1 MALEDTASV
10 RSSKP
15 QDDPRP
21 VLNEVGEQI
30 LAALENVSQSAQ
42 RALAEGPSGI
52 SRDSLVRPSNMM
64 VGDANPERAIHAKN
78 AEERTALRRLLDEP
92 LVARVDVDWSPEGR
106 SLVQTIYFPR
116 RWTGGLSL
124 SGAQF
129 VSSFADLGQLAEYE
143 SGETATIVV
152 NGRSRTGRILKRALL
167 TPKRKEGQWD
177 ALVSD
182 FGVVPWGDVLR
193 LLGYESLREAVAA
206 IVRHLKGPVPV
217 EDVVGQLMREAAD
230 AASQQL
236 RIRRKVLDR
245 IALRDRP
252 ILDKFQG
259 QIFRL
264 PLDRQVILFGPP
276 GSGKTTTL
284 IKRLAQKRTPEA
296 LTEHESALVAP
307 AQDSFERT
315 DSWAMYSP
323 AELLKQYLGD
333 AFNQEGVPDVGNVR
347 TWEKER
353 HDLARNVLGVLRSPN
368 NSGRFQ
374 LESAQDLLIEASSKG
389 TAKLHDEFATY
400 AESNL
405 LRRCNDALES
415 LLKTMDERVRRQVLS
430 FQRTLGNGKNIAIE
444 DVLRLLDHAEGL
456 QDEVK
461 RLGDEVRTELTKIAN
476 LLLNAHRKLIEEIML
491 ALPSL
496 RAEEADDE
504 DDEADETIEPVAAS
518 HANAKVQ
525 ALNVL
530 MRALRSWARAVAD
543 GRGSTGGQSGRIL
556 EMIGGRLPTGAGA
569 PFAEIG
575 NKIATRAR
583 LRTLV
588 RAPRS
593 FVLGAPG
600 IYARF
605 RREVLREGRHFKTGE
620 ATSEFFAGGR
630 ITPDEVDIL
639 LLAMLR
645 NARRLLQHDRRRLDL
660 GTGQD
665 WLETIK
671 GRYLMQVFVDEAT
684 DLSAVQLG
692 CTAELAHPRLRSWFA
707 SGDLR
712 QRITAIGLQD
722 ESELQWLNRTA
733 GINID
738 IRRIGVGYR
747 QSRRLR
753 DLSDALA
760 GLLDPASKT
769 RTDAPREDEEAD
781 VLPLLGENL
790 SGDALAHWLADR
802 IYEVER
808 GIGRLPSIALFVDGD
823 DKIEP
828 LLAAA
833 QPLLRERNISMVG
846 YKGGL
851 VVGDPREVRIFDV
864 QHIKGMEFEAVFFV
878 GIDRL
883 GERIPD
889 LFLRFL
895 YVGVTRAATYLGLTC
910 ETVLPRRLEPVR
922 SHFSTTS
929 WMDA

>member
-1 MALEDTASV
+1 MALEDTTSV
-10 RSSKP
+10 RSSKS
-15 QDDPRP
+15 DDNPKP
-21 VLNEVGEQI
+21 ILNEVGEQI
-30 LAALENVSQSAQ
+30 LAALESIFQSAQ

-64 VGDANPERAIHAKN
+64 VGDAKPERAIHARN
-78 AEERTALRRLLDEP
+78 AEERIALRRLLDEP

-106 SLVQTIYFPR
+106 SLIQTIYFPR
-116 RWTGGLSL
+116 RWTGGLGVP
-124 SGAQF
+124 GAQF

-143 SGETATIVV
+143 AGETATIDVK
-152 NGRSRTGRILKRALL
+152 GGTRKGRILKRALL
-167 TPKRKEGQWD
+167 APKRKEGQWD
-177 ALVSD
+177 ALVGD
-182 FGVVPWGDVLR
+182 FGMVPWGDVLR
-193 LLGYESLREAVAA
+193 LLGHESLREAVTA
-206 IVRHLKGPVPV
+206 IIRDQKGPVSV

-230 AASQQL
+230 AASQRL
-236 RIRRKVLDR
+236 RIRRKVVDR

-296 LTEHESALVAP
+296 LTEHESRLVA
-307 AQDSFERT
+307 ATRDSFERP

-333 AFNQEGVPDVGNVR
+333 AFNQEGVPDAGNVR

-353 HDLARNVLGVLRSPN
+353 HDLARNVLGILRSPN

-374 LESAQDLLIEASSKG
+374 LESAPDLLIDASSKG
-389 TAKLHDEFATY
+389 IARLHDEFAAY

-405 LRRCNDALES
+405 LRLCNDALES
-415 LLKTMDERVRRQVLS
+415 LLKTTDERVRRQVLS
-430 FQRTLGNGKNIAIE
+430 VQRTLGNGKEIAIE
-444 DVLRLLDHAEGL
+444 DVLRLLDQSEGL

-461 RLGDEVRTELTKIAN
+461 RLSDEVRVELAKIAN
-476 LLLNAHRKLIEEIML
+476 LLLNTNRKLLEEIML
-491 ALPSL
+491 ALPLL
-496 RAEEADDE
+496 RAEEVDDE
-504 DDEADETIEPVAAS
+504 EDEADETLEPVALS
-518 HANAKVQ
+518 PANARVQ
-525 ALNVL
+525 ALNIL
-530 MRALRSWARAVAD
+530 MTALRGWARAVAD
-543 GRGSTGGQSGRIL
+543 GRRSIGGQSGRIL
-556 EMIGGRLPTGAGA
+556 ELIGDRLPTGADA

-575 NKIATRAR
+575 SKIATRAR

-593 FVLGAPG
+593 FVLGTPG
-600 IYARF
+600 VYARF
-605 RREVLREGRHFKTGE
+605 RREALREARHFKAGE
-620 ATSEFFAGGR
+620 ATSEFFTGGR
-630 ITPDEVDIL
+630 ITPDEVDVL
-639 LLAMLR
+639 LLVMLR
-645 NARRLLQHDRRRLDL
+645 NARRLLQHDRRRLDV
-660 GTGQD
+660 GTAHD

-671 GRYLMQVFVDEAT
+671 GRYLMQVFVDEMT

-712 QRITAIGLQD
+712 QRITATGLQD
-722 ESELQWLNRTA
+722 ETELQWLNPTA

-738 IRRIGVGYR
+738 IRRIRIGYR
-747 QSRRLR
+747 QSQRLR
-753 DLSDALA
+753 ELSDSLAL
-760 GLLDPASKT
+760 LLDPASKT
-769 RTDAPREDEEAD
+769 RTDSPRGEEEAD
-781 VLPLLGENL
+781 VWPLLGENL
-790 SGDALAHWLADR
+790 SGDALVQWLAGR

-808 GIGRLPSIALFVDGD
+808 GIGRLPSIAVFVDGD
-823 DKIEP
+823 DRIDP
-828 LLAAA
+828 LLAAT
-833 QPLLRERNISMVG
+833 QPLLRERNIPIMG

-851 VVGDPREVRIFDV
+851 VVGDAREVRMFDV

-883 GERIPD
+883 AKRIPD

-910 ETVLPRRLEPVR
+910 ETVLPKQLEPVR
-922 SHFSTTS
+922 SHFSATNWT
-929 WMDA
+929 DA